1 MNRSRPFAAVLFAF
15 VTLSGLTAGAQAVAP
30 APQALASLWDREHVS
45 SPVSALVDHAE
56 VKRRIAAIAAAGSAS
71 VLHVKQV
78 GASLEGR
85 EIYDVSFGTGPY
97 VVMLWSQM
105 HGDEATAT
113 SALFDLYAYVD
124 AHRADPQVAG
134 WLAALT
140 VHTVPM
146 LNPDGAER
154 WQRRNAQG
162 IDINRDAL
170 LLQSPE
176 GRLLKNL
183 RDAWQPKVGIN
194 LHNQNWRTS
203 VGKPPVGAA
212 ISLLSVAFDEA
223 RTMSPGR
230 VLTRQLASVVRDSLE
245 PLAPGRIGKYEEA
258 FEPRAF
264 GDNLTK
270 WGTPVLLIETGP
282 YPEANPDPALV
293 RLNFVALVCALGALA
308 DGSVAHADPAR
319 YDALPVNE
327 SLNLHTVIR
336 NVTIIQGSGVPPF
349 RGDVGI
355 NAMRRVRIDGGKRLL
370 FESYQIDDIG
380 DLSAAGRLFDVDG
393 TGKVLAPL
401 VPGAVVGQDITLP
414 EWTRDRPSSTL
425 VLNGYQAQLML
436 LRPKPNGAYI
446 VERLF
451 PGQVE
456 VK

>member
-1 MNRSRPFAAVLFAF
+1 MNRSRLFAAVLFASI
-15 VTLSGLTAGAQAVAP
+15 TLSGLTAGAQAPAP
-30 APQALASLWDREHVS
+30 ASQALASLWDREHVS
-45 SPVSALVDHAE
+45 TPVSALVDHAD
-56 VKRRIAAIAAAGSAS
+56 VKRRLGTIAEAGAAS

-78 GASLEGR
+78 GASVEGR

-97 VVMLWSQM
+97 VVFLWSQM

-124 AHRADPQVAG
+124 AHRAEPQVTG
-134 WLAALT
+134 MLKALT

-176 GRLLKNL
+176 GRLLKKL
-183 RDAWQPKVGIN
+183 RDEWQPKVGVN
-194 LHNQNWRTS
+194 LHNENWRTS
-203 VGKPPVGAA
+203 IGRPPVGAA
-212 ISLLSVAFDEA
+212 ISLLSVAFDEP
-223 RTMSPGR
+223 RTMNPGR
-230 VLTRQLASVVRDSLE
+230 LLTRQLASVVRDSLE

-258 FEPRAF
+258 FEARAF

-282 YPEANPDPALV
+282 YPEVNPDPALV
-293 RLNFVALVCALGALA
+293 RLNFVALVRALGALA
-308 DGSVAHADPAR
+308 DGSVEQADPAR

-336 NVTIIQGSGVPPF
+336 NVRIVQGTGLAAFV
-349 RGDVGI
+349 GDVGI
-355 NAMRRVRIDGGKRLL
+355 NATRRVRVDGSKRQLI
-370 FESYQIDDIG
+370 ESYQIDDIG
-380 DLSAAGRLFDVDG
+380 DLRAAGRLFDVDG
-393 TGKVLAPL
+393 TGKVLAPS
-401 VPGAVVGQDITLP
+401 VPGAIVGQEIKLP
-414 EWTRDRPSSTL
+414 EWTKDRPSSTL

-436 LRPKPNGAYI
+436 LQSQPNGAYI